1 MPIDGI
7 EIHHGEN
14 NIALA
19 VAYIDDL
26 DFKEDLFYEF
36 KDVKSFTTSVNNK
49 PAVICGYPAWVED
62 DGGEQI
68 DV

>member
-1 MPIDGI
+1 MPIDSI

-19 VAYIDDL
+19 MAYIDDL
-26 DFKEDLFYEF
+26 DFKKDLFYSF
-36 KDVKSFTTSVNNK
+36 KDIKPFSTNVINK
-49 PAVICGYPAWVED
+49 LAVICGYPAWVED
-62 DGGEQI
+62 DKGEQI